1 LLFLPRRRKIMSK
14 KFAALSFTLA
24 LALAGVVALLWLLGG
39 STPSVH
45 ADSPHYVA
53 LDCTG
58 IPAPCHTT
66 IQEAVDAAS
75 PGGVIL
81 VASGIYTGVQ
91 GRPAPGG
98 YPNPPASGT
107 ITQVVYI
114 SKTVTI
120 RGGYTT
126 AFTDPPDPE
135 TNQTT
140 LDAQGQGRVIL
151 IAGDP
156 STSSG
161 QAISPTI
168 EGLHIMGG
176 DAAGLGGGLWGQDD
190 GGGVY
195 VITATATISSNW
207 VFSNTADRCGG
218 GLFLKYSD
226 AALSG
231 NTVISNTAEFGGG
244 LLLEGSAATLSG
256 NTVTLNDAV
265 YEGGGLILVDSAAML
280 ISNTVTS
287 NTANLGCGGGLY
299 LYGSAA
305 TLNGNDIISNTAD
318 YAGGLYLEESAAT
331 LSGNNIISNTA
342 YGTAPW
348 SVGGGLLLVDS
359 DAMFNGNTIASN
371 TATDRGGGL
380 FLGRSNTTL
389 TNTVIAD
396 NQGGTV
402 GSGLYIYSSSPRLL
416 HTTIAR
422 NSGGDGSGVYVTDTG
437 FGHYSTVALTNTIL
451 VSHSVGISVT
461 GGNTVT
467 VNSILWHGTP
477 VTISQATTATVT
489 VQNQHQS
496 DPLFA
501 ADGYHLMAG
510 SAAIDK
516 GVDAGVDTDID
527 GDSRPQ
533 GSAPDLGADE
543 RAGIGT
549 DVYLPIILK
558 NASP

>member
-1 LLFLPRRRKIMSK
+1 MSK
-14 KFAALSFTLA
+14 KFAALSLTVA
-24 LALAGVVALLWLLGG
+24 LALAGMMGLLWLLGG

-75 PGGVIL
+75 PGDVIL

-120 RGGYTT
+120 QGGYTT
-126 AFTDPPDPE
+126 
-135 TNQTT
+135 TNWTTPYPITQPTT
-140 LDAQGQGRVIL
+140 LDAQGQGRGLLV
-151 IAGDP
+151 AGY
-156 STSSG
+156 
-161 QAISPTI
+161 ISPTI
-168 EGLHIMGG
+168 EGLHITGG
-176 DAAGLGGGLWGQDD
+176 DEAGLGGGLWGQDG

-226 AALSG
+226 ATLSG
-231 NTVISNTAEFGGG
+231 NIVISNTADFGGG

-256 NTVTLNDAV
+256 NTVTFNDAV
-265 YEGGGLILVDSAAML
+265 YEGGGLFLGDSAAML

-287 NTANLGCGGGLY
+287 NTAKGGGGGGLY

-305 TLNGNDIISNTAD
+305 TLNGNDIISNTAG
-318 YAGGLYLEESAAT
+318 YAGGLYLESSAAA
-331 LSGNNIISNTA
+331 LVGNDIISNTA
-342 YGTAPW
+342 NGTDPW
-348 SVGGGLLLVDS
+348 GGGC
-359 DAMFNGNTIASN
+359 
-371 TATDRGGGL
+371 GGGL
-380 FLGRSNTTL
+380 FLSDSDAKFSKNIVISNIANYHGGGLYLDYSDIVL
-389 TNTVIAD
+389 TNTVVAD
-396 NQGGTV
+396 NRAGAV
-402 GSGLYIYSSSPRLL
+402 GNGLYIYSSSPRLL

-422 NSGGDGSGVYVTDTG
+422 NSGGDGSGVHVTDSG

-451 VSHSVGISVT
+451 VSHNVGISVT

-467 VNSILWHGTP
+467 VNSVLWHSTP
-477 VTISQATTATVT
+477 VTISQATTATVA
-489 VQNQHQS
+489 VQNQHQGA
-496 DPLFA
+496 PLFA
-501 ADGYHLMAG
+501 SDGYHLLAG

-516 GVDAGVDTDID
+516 GVDAGVMTDID
-527 GDSRPQ
+527 GDSRD
-533 GSAPDLGADE
+533 SAPDLGADE
-543 RAGIGT
+543 FVSAPGGKL
-549 DVYLPIILK
+549 YLPIILK

>member
-1 LLFLPRRRKIMSK
+1 MSK
-14 KFAALSFTLA
+14 KFTALSFTVA
-24 LALAGVVALLWLLGG
+24 LALAGVMGLLWLLGG
-39 STPSVH
+39 GTPSAH
-45 ADSPHYVA
+45 ADSPHRVA
-53 LDCTG
+53 PDCTG

-75 PGGVIL
+75 PGDVIQVATGVYTDVHGL
-81 VASGIYTGVQ
+81 LAPPGYPDPPTSGI
-91 GRPAPGG
+91 
-98 YPNPPASGT
+98 
-107 ITQVVYI
+107 ITQVVCI

-126 AFTDPPDPE
+126 
-135 TNQTT
+135 TNWTTPYPITQPTT

-168 EGLHIMGG
+168 EGLHITGG
-176 DAAGLGGGLWGQDD
+176 DATGLGGGGWHPGDV
-190 GGGVY
+190 GGGVH
-195 VITATATISSNW
+195 IISATATISNNW
-207 VFSNTADRCGG
+207 VFSNTAYRGG
-218 GLFLKYSD
+218 GLFLSSDSVTLSNNTVISNIADFGGGLYLGESD
-226 AALSG
+226 ATLSG
-231 NTVISNTAEFGGG
+231 NTVISNTAVDVGGG
-244 LLLEGSAATLSG
+244 LVVVGNATLSG
-256 NTVTLNDAV
+256 NIIISNIANL
-265 YEGGGLILVDSAAML
+265 GGGLILAY
-280 ISNTVTS
+280 
-287 NTANLGCGGGLY
+287 TA
-299 LYGSAA
+299 
-305 TLNGNDIISNTAD
+305 
-318 YAGGLYLEESAAT
+318 
-331 LSGNNIISNTA
+331 
-342 YGTAPW
+342 
-348 SVGGGLLLVDS
+348 V
-359 DAMFNGNTIASN
+359 
-371 TATDRGGGL
+371 
-380 FLGRSNTTL
+380 TL
-389 TNTVIAD
+389 TNNVVVD
-396 NQGGTV
+396 NRANTA
-402 GSGLYIYSSSPRLL
+402 GSGLYIYGASPRLL

-422 NSGGDGSGVYVTDTG
+422 NGLAGLIADSGGDSSGVYITDAG
-437 FGHYSTVALTNTIL
+437 YDAYSTVALTNTIL

-501 ADGYHLMAG
+501 ADGYHLMEG

-527 GDSRPQ
+527 GDLRPQ

-549 DVYLPIILK
+549 DVYLPIIMK